1 MSRVQLVNTLAL
13 AHPCLLAGP
22 EGVGPFHCPAEPIN
36 TMRCCHAL
44 DPGMPTMSSTVFD
57 FPPQPSCFRRPDQ
70 ITTPVAVSPIVR
82 CIPARHLS
90 RPHAAHS
97 IRRYHD
103 GKAATTLGRGAIR
116 RRVVAIASQGA
127 PMAIRVQ
134 KGGASGDWQR
144 ASWHDAGLLL
154 AAHSSDAVLPCLRS
168 SEVRLGRRFPL
179 VG

>member
-44 DPGMPTMSSTVFD
+44 MNADEFNSLQ

-103 GKAATTLGRGAIR
+103 GKARNDAGPWRDQAAGSRHSLGRPDGHQGSEGR
-116 RRVVAIASQGA
+116 RIWR
-127 PMAIRVQ
+127 
-134 KGGASGDWQR
+134 
-144 ASWHDAGLLL
+144 L
-154 AAHSSDAVLPCLRS
+154 AA
-168 SEVRLGRRFPL
+168 G
-179 VG
+179 